1 MGLPDLT
8 MIKRALTDSINSQW
22 KTWWICLSC
31 MAIFVGN
38 MAIYINHKLL
48 KVHYVGPTHLSW
60 VDRIGNWH
68 VYIYTYCICNY
79 IIYIGGSYLCIYIY
93 IHRCI
98 G

>member
-8 MIKRALTDSINSQW
+8 MIKRVLTDSINSQW

-38 MAIYINHKLL
+38 MMLNHKRL

-68 VYIYTYCICNY
+68 VYIYNY
-79 IIYIGGSYLCIYIY
+79 IIYIGGSYLYIY
-93 IHRCI
+93 IHRSI